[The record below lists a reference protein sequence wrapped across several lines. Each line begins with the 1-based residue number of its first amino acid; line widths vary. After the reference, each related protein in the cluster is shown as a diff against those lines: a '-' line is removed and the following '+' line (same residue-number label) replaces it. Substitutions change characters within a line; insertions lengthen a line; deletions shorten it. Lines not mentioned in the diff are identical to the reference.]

1 MFKYNPRPKF
11 DHLRLIH
18 YSSYKIDNEW
28 KKKTKFTINIYLTTD
43 RKFEEEI
50 ENSIGDTSTQHV
62 LKIHL
67 VTLKNLIEI
76 LSSPAHHH
84 PD

>member
-18 YSSYKIDNEW
+18 YSSY
-28 KKKTKFTINIYLTTD
+28 KFTINIYLTTD